1 MASPRSGTNCEPTAM
16 KFPNPFRNAA
26 SSAFLMVAPF
36 LPALAQVPFE
46 SAQLAFYR
54 LDGDALDS
62 SGNGRSGEPTALTFQ
77 TNRFG
82 FSGSAGSF
90 DGLLSRVDV
99 PLPSVFNLLPVT
111 VSAWVSFGENPGT
124 DIALVSNYYNASANG
139 WGLFASGDF
148 VRAWYYG
155 PNGSVPTDFL
165 RTPPLSRG
173 TWNHLVASFDSSEG
187 RLYLDGRRVGS
198 RGWSGSASRST
209 SAIGLL
215 IGETLSQPGT
225 RKNFKGG
232 IDDVRVYGR
241 TLSESE
247 VKALYDYEANPFRR
261 ARGVAQVVN
270 GFVVGIEIEDG
281 GQGFIDPP
289 VVDIFGNG
297 TGAKAV
303 ATVANG
309 RVIGVQITTPG
320 TGYTGT
326 VTVRIAA
333 PPRSPT
339 LAIAVQTVRVTL
351 NVVEGLRYRI
361 EGSADLATWLPAGEF
376 VAEAD
381 TITRDFT
388 VADTGS
394 FFRVEQ
400 LP

>member
-1 MASPRSGTNCEPTAM
+1 MR
-16 KFPNPFRNAA
+16 FPNLLGNAA
-26 SSAFLMVAPF
+26 RSAILLAALG
-36 LPALAQVPFE
+36 LPLFSQVPFL
-46 SAQLAFYR
+46 SDQLAFYR
-54 LDGDALDS
+54 FDGDALDS
-62 SGNGRSGEPTALTFQ
+62 SGNGRNGEPVALTFQ

-82 FSGSAGSF
+82 FPGSAGSF
-90 DGLLSRVDV
+90 DGLASRVDV
-99 PLPSVFNLLPVT
+99 PFPSVFNVLPVT
-111 VSAWVSFGENPGT
+111 VSAWVSFGENRDT
-124 DIALVSNYYNASANG
+124 DITLVSNYYDASANG

-173 TWNHLVASFDSSEG
+173 TWNHLVASFDSSG
-187 RLYLDGRRVGS
+187 GMLYVDGRRVGS
-198 RGWSGSASRST
+198 RGWSGIASRST
-209 SAIGLL
+209 SALGLL
-215 IGETLSQPGT
+215 IGETLSWPGN

-247 VKALYDYEANPFRR
+247 VKTVYEYEANPFRR
-261 ARGVAQVVN
+261 ARAVAQVVN
-270 GFVVGIEIEDG
+270 GFVVGVVVEDG

-303 ATVANG
+303 ATVSNG
-309 RVIGVQITTPG
+309 RIVGVQMTTTG
-320 TGYTGT
+320 TGYTGV

-333 PPRSPT
+333 PPHTPS
-339 LAIAVQTVRVTL
+339 LSIAIQTVRVTL

-361 EGSADLATWLPAGEF
+361 ESSADLGTWHTAGEF
-376 VAEAD
+376 VAESN
-381 TITRDFT
+381 TVTRDFT
-388 VADTGS
+388 VADTGG